1 MTAFNSTYL
10 YLIVCYAHMKIFLLY
25 MRIIRFIFIIII
37 IYIFTIPLIAVIC
50 ESLLQLGIQR

>member
-1 MTAFNSTYL
+1 MIAFNLTYL
-10 YLIVCYAHMKIFLLY
+10 YLIVSYAHMKIFLLY

-37 IYIFTIPLIAVIC
+37 YIFTIPLIAVIR

>member
-1 MTAFNSTYL
+1 MIAFNLTYL
-10 YLIVCYAHMKIFLLY
+10 YLIVSYPHMKIFLLY
-25 MRIIRFIFIIII
+25 MCIIRFIFIIII

>member
-1 MTAFNSTYL
+1 MIAFNLTYL
-10 YLIVCYAHMKIFLLY
+10 YLIVSYAHMKIFLLY
-25 MRIIRFIFIIII
+25 MRIIRFIFIII

>member
-1 MTAFNSTYL
+1 MIAFNLTYL
-10 YLIVCYAHMKIFLLY
+10 YLIVSYPHMKIFLLY

-37 IYIFTIPLIAVIC
+37 YIFTIPLMAVIC

>member
-1 MTAFNSTYL
+1 MIAFNLTYL
-10 YLIVCYAHMKIFLLY
+10 YLIVSYPDMKIFLLY

>member
-1 MTAFNSTYL
+1 MIAFKSTYL
-10 YLIVCYAHMKIFLLY
+10 YLIVSYAHMKIFLLY
-25 MRIIRFIFIIII
+25 MRIIRFTFIII

>member
-1 MTAFNSTYL
+1 MIAFNLTYL
-10 YLIVCYAHMKIFLLY
+10 YLIVSYGHMKIFLLY
-25 MRIIRFIFIIII
+25 MRIIRFIFIII

>member
-1 MTAFNSTYL
+1 MIAFNSTYL
-10 YLIVCYAHMKIFLLY
+10 YLIVSYALMKIFLLY
-25 MRIIRFIFIIII
+25 MRIIRFIFIII